1 MIGILD
7 YGVGNLK
14 AFSNVLKE
22 LNFHH
27 QVVKTA
33 EDLKACEKIIMP
45 GVGSFDSVMDKLA
58 ESGIQ
63 NVLTDLVI
71 IKKIPVLGVCVG
83 MQILASS
90 SEEGSKSGLGW
101 IRGRVKKFNFD
112 RSNSVL
118 TIPQIG
124 WNEVSSTRENTL
136 LENLE
141 KNPRFYFLHSYYMEC
156 EDKKDVIA
164 MADYGGDFACAVNRE
179 NIYGT
184 QFHPEKS
191 HHNGVTLIRNFA
203 NL

>member
-14 AFSNVLKE
+14 AFANVLKG

-27 QVVKTA
+27 QIVKT
-33 EDLKACEKIIMP
+33 EQELKGCAKIIMP
-45 GVGSFDSVMDKLA
+45 GVGSFDSVMDKLI
-58 ESGIQ
+58 ESGIRD
-63 NVLTDLVI
+63 VLSDLI
-71 IKKIPVLGVCVG
+71 INKKIPILGVCVG

-101 IRGRVKKFNFD
+101 IGGRVKKFNFD
-112 RSNSVL
+112 RSDSSL
-118 TIPQIG
+118 AIPQIG
-124 WNEVSSTRENTL
+124 WNEVNSTRENTL
-136 LENLE
+136 LKNLE
-141 KNPRFYFLHSYYMEC
+141 KNPRFYFLHSYYIEC

-164 MADYGGDFACAVNRE
+164 MANYGGDFACAVNRE

-191 HHNGVTLIRNFA
+191 HHNGVALIRNFA
-203 NL
+203 SL

>member
-14 AFSNVLKE
+14 AFANVLKG

-27 QVVKTA
+27 QIVKT
-33 EDLKACEKIIMP
+33 EQELKGCAKIIMP
-45 GVGSFDSVMDKLA
+45 GVGSFDSVMDKLI
-58 ESGIQ
+58 ESGIRE
-63 NVLTDLVI
+63 VLSDLI
-71 IKKIPVLGVCVG
+71 INKKIPILGVCVG

-112 RSNSVL
+112 RSDSSL

-124 WNEVSSTRENTL
+124 WNEVNSTKENTL
-136 LENLE
+136 LKNLE

-156 EDKKDVIA
+156 EDNKDVIA
-164 MADYGGDFACAVNRE
+164 IANYGGDFTCAVNRE

-191 HHNGVTLIRNFA
+191 HHNGVALIRNFA
-203 NL
+203 SL

>member
-14 AFSNVLKE
+14 AFANILKG
-22 LNFHH
+22 LNFNH
-27 QVVKTA
+27 QIVKT
-33 EDLKACEKIIMP
+33 EQELKSCTKIILP
-45 GVGSFDSVMDKLA
+45 GVGSFDSVMDKLT
-58 ESGIQ
+58 ESGIKD
-63 NVLTDLVI
+63 VLTDLVMT
-71 IKKIPVLGVCVG
+71 KKIPVLGVCVG
-83 MQILASS
+83 MQILALS
-90 SEEGSKSGLGW
+90 SEEGIKSGLGW

-112 RSNSVL
+112 RSDSFL

-124 WNEVSSTRENTL
+124 WNEVSSIREKIRL
-136 LENLE
+136 LNLE

-156 EDKKDVIA
+156 EEDNDVIA

-191 HHNGVTLIRNFA
+191 HHNGVALLRNFA
-203 NL
+203 SL

>member
-14 AFSNVLKE
+14 AFANVLKG

-27 QVVKTA
+27 QIVKT
-33 EDLKACEKIIMP
+33 EQELKGCEKIIMP
-45 GVGSFDSVMDKLA
+45 GVGSFDSVMNKLI
-58 ESGIQ
+58 ESGIRD
-63 NVLTDLVI
+63 VLSDLI
-71 IKKIPVLGVCVG
+71 INKKIPILGVCVG

-112 RSNSVL
+112 RSDFSL

-124 WNEVSSTRENTL
+124 WNEVNSTKENTL
-136 LENLE
+136 LKNLE
-141 KNPRFYFLHSYYMEC
+141 KNPRFYFLHSYYIEC

-164 MADYGGDFACAVNRE
+164 IANYGGDFTCAVNRE

-191 HHNGVTLIRNFA
+191 HHNGVALIRNFA
-203 NL
+203 SL